1 MLCSFIV
8 HEIPSTSVL
17 VLFLS
22 PNPRLQSQSRSFTYH
37 IKLTLSLSLSR
48 YIYIYIYSM
57 QVAQSNTYLL
67 FIKTL
72 CLSMAFPLR
81 GRGTNGCKCLV
92 GQSNTSFLHAWLGTT
107 AFKMLLLLQ
116 LSFLLFISG
125 FLNCSRDRLPAVNF
139 MVLIKYIVC
148 FFII

>member
-1 MLCSFIV
+1 MFFYCTWDSKHKCSCAFFIPKSKIV
-8 HEIPSTSVL
+8 ESVK
-17 VLFLS
+17 
-22 PNPRLQSQSRSFTYH
+22 
-37 IKLTLSLSLSR
+37 KLYLPYKADSLSLSLSLSL
-48 YIYIYIYSM
+48 YIYIYSM

-81 GRGTNGCKCLV
+81 GRGTTGCKCLV

-107 AFKMLLLLQ
+107 AFKMLLILQ

-139 MVLIKYIVC
+139 MVLIKYVVC

>member
-1 MLCSFIV
+1 
-8 HEIPSTSVL
+8 
-17 VLFLS
+17 
-22 PNPRLQSQSRSFTYH
+22 
-37 IKLTLSLSLSR
+37 
-48 YIYIYIYSM
+48 M

-81 GRGTNGCKCLV
+81 GRGTTGCKCLV

-107 AFKMLLLLQ
+107 AFKMLLILQ

-139 MVLIKYIVC
+139 MVLIKYVVC
-148 FFII
+148 FFIIKELAKNCFDKRYLKKKKNLVFQFQN

>member
-1 MLCSFIV
+1 MFFYCTWDSKHKCSCAFFIPKSKIV
-8 HEIPSTSVL
+8 ESVK
-17 VLFLS
+17 
-22 PNPRLQSQSRSFTYH
+22 
-37 IKLTLSLSLSR
+37 KLYLPYKADSLSLSLSL
-48 YIYIYIYSM
+48 YIYIYSM

-81 GRGTNGCKCLV
+81 GRGTTGCKCLV

-107 AFKMLLLLQ
+107 AFKMLLILQ

-139 MVLIKYIVC
+139 MVLIKYVVC

>member
-1 MLCSFIV
+1 MFFYCTWDSKHKCSCAFFIPKSKIV
-8 HEIPSTSVL
+8 ESVK
-17 VLFLS
+17 
-22 PNPRLQSQSRSFTYH
+22 
-37 IKLTLSLSLSR
+37 KLYLPYKADSLSLSLSL

-81 GRGTNGCKCLV
+81 GRGTTGCKCLV

-107 AFKMLLLLQ
+107 AFKMLLILQ

-139 MVLIKYIVC
+139 MVLIKYVVC